1 MIEKIGTVTELD
13 SITPPLRWIPD
24 ISGEQTHSFIEKQ
37 IRGGKTRVQLDTVIN
52 ETTRI
57 LGRCVDPK
65 SEAGIVTGLVVGRI
79 QSGKTMSF
87 TTLAALAHD
96 NGYGLVI
103 ILGGTKNNLID
114 QTVSRLQDDLQISE
128 EEVSRWI
135 FSVNPKLE
143 EQSGPRLK
151 QALTKWLDP
160 NNPAE
165 RKRVPIVIVLKHAGR
180 IENLA
185 KVLAKSNVEKVP
197 TLIIDD
203 ESDQAGL
210 NTYANQNRQTNQQ
223 RMSSN
228 YAKIGL
234 LRSVLPFHAYV
245 QYTAT
250 PQANLLVD
258 INDCL
263 SPDFA
268 EPLIPGDEYR
278 GGKHFFFEGSPY
290 IIEIPDADIP
300 RPSNRVSEI
309 PRSLIDAFAV
319 YVYGCAYAQSIGDS
333 RIRTMM
339 IHPSQET
346 PVHRRYFVWAQ
357 QVLDEWR
364 NGLADGKASDRYD
377 YIHELLEDGRRELQ
391 KTFREEL
398 PDPRSLPIYDVLLN
412 IEKREVNATPFG
424 KSRIVWGDSQYW
436 LLVGGAKLDRG
447 FTVRGLTVT
456 YMPRSIGDG
465 NADSIQQRA
474 RFFGYNKS
482 YFEYCR
488 VYLEADVKE
497 AFTNYVEHEEVMLA
511 ELIKQRGYPLK
522 DWVRKFLLDSRLNPT
537 RKNVI
542 GINKDSISFEGWKH
556 PNHLAENEEFV
567 KSNQRLVYDFL
578 LGLPDN
584 IKCDPVEE
592 FPDHF
597 IDRRTGDSVS
607 RNFLYENVPITV
619 FVRDFLTKF
628 KVSNPRDTVLLE
640 LFKLLLDRLQE
651 LGTVKS
657 IDIFNMRSFEAAKR
671 SYSDG
676 RINPFQ
682 GRNPSNTTDR
692 SSLTYGGDQSFHF
705 EDRITVQ
712 IHFLDVH
719 ESTDANA
726 KILAKECPW
735 LCFYVPKGLSK
746 NFIFE
751 S

>member
-1 MIEKIGTVTELD
+1 MIERVGTVTELG
-13 SITPPLRWIPD
+13 SITPPLKWIPD
-24 ISGEQTHSFIEKQ
+24 ISGEQTRAFIERQ
-37 IRGGKTRVQLDTVIN
+37 IREGKTKAQLDVVIN
-52 ETTRI
+52 EATRI

-65 SEAGIVTGLVVGRI
+65 RSADVVTGLVVGRI

-103 ILGGTKNNLID
+103 ILGGTKNNLIA

-128 EEVSRWI
+128 KEVGKWI
-135 FSVNPKLE
+135 FSVNPKFE

-151 QALTKWLDP
+151 QAITKWLDP
-160 NNPAE
+160 NNPVE

-180 IENLA
+180 MDNLA
-185 KVLAKSNVEKVP
+185 KVLTKSSVENVP
-197 TLIIDD
+197 ILIIDD

-210 NTYANQNRQTNQQ
+210 NTYASKNRQTNQY

-228 YAKIGL
+228 YAKISL
-234 LRSVLPFHAYV
+234 LRGVLPFHAYV

-268 EPLIPGDEYR
+268 EPLIPGEEYR
-278 GGKHFFFEGSPY
+278 GGKHFFFDGSPY
-290 IIEIPDADIP
+290 IIEIPDSDIP
-300 RPSNRVSEI
+300 RQSNRLAEV
-309 PRSLIDAFAV
+309 PRSLLDAFSV
-319 YVYGCAYAQSIGDS
+319 YVYGCAYAQSRGDLN
-333 RIRTMM
+333 IRTMM

-364 NGLADGKASDRYD
+364 SGLADGETTDRSE
-377 YIHELLEDGRRELQ
+377 YIYELLEDGKKELQ
-391 KTFREEL
+391 RTFEEKL
-398 PDPRSLPIYDVLLN
+398 PDPRNLPIYDVLLN
-412 IEKREVNATPFG
+412 IEKREVNATPYG
-424 KSRIVWGDSQYW
+424 KSKIVWGDSQYW

-456 YMPRSIGDG
+456 YMPRSVGDG

-488 VYLEADVKE
+488 VYLEQDVKQ
-497 AFTNYVEHEEVMLA
+497 AFKNYVEHEEFMLA

-522 DWVRKFLLDSRLNPT
+522 SWVRKFLLDSRLNPT
-537 RKNVI
+537 RKSVI
-542 GINKDSISFEGWKH
+542 GIDKDSIFFEGWKH
-556 PNHLAENEEFV
+556 PNYLAENEDFVEF
-567 KSNQRLVYDFL
+567 NQRLVYDFL
-578 LGLPDN
+578 LSLPEES
-584 IKCDPVEE
+584 KCDPVVE
-592 FPDHF
+592 FPEHF
-597 IDRRTGDSVS
+597 IDRRSGDKVS
-607 RNFLYENVPITV
+607 SNLLYEGVPVQAFINS
-619 FVRDFLTKF
+619 FLTKF
-628 KVSNPRDTVLLE
+628 KVSNQKDIVLFD
-640 LFKLLLDRLQE
+640 LFKLLLERLLE
-651 LGTVKS
+651 SGEVNS
-657 IDIFNMRSFEAAKR
+657 IDIFNMRSFEIAKR

-682 GRNPSNTTDR
+682 GRSPSNTTDT
-692 SSLTYGGDQSFHF
+692 SALTYGGDQSFHF
-705 EDRITVQ
+705 EDRVTVQ
-712 IHFLDVH
+712 IHFLEVH
-719 ESTDANA
+719 ESTDL
-726 KILAKECPW
+726 KSRIVSRECPW
-735 LCFYVPKGLSK
+735 LCFYVPKDLSK